1 MRGLESGI
9 GDVAESRRVL
19 WIAPANQVAYI
30 AQERLHP
37 KDDSMI
43 VPKVVRPL
51 HWLPCSQQPFAFS
64 SKPLSNPLDMGPS
77 ERIKRKAA

>member
-1 MRGLESGI
+1 MWLSPAGCCGI
-9 GDVAESRRVL
+9 PL
-19 WIAPANQVAYI
+19 ANQVAYI
-30 AQERLHP
+30 VQERLHP
-37 KDDSMI
+37 KDDSAI